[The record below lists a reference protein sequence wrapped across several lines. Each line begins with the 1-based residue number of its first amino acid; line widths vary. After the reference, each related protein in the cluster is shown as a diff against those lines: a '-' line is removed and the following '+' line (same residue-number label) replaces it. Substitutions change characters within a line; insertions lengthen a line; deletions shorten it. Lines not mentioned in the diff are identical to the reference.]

1 MPTVNDAVV
10 RTKRLLHS
18 NTRTELN
25 NFLTTSGETNSIGTG
40 TSLSLAHVTD
50 GIRAG
55 SYISVSDG
63 SNLPETM
70 YVRSSNGVSI
80 QVIRGVDGSATIDWA
95 STDVATPAT
104 IEVEPRFTEHQILE
118 AVRDAIRALPDNL
131 YAVATTT
138 ASFSTTEQA
147 QAITFSNGFN
157 QVLSATRTA
166 RSGEDRLLGFNVKV
180 QEIPATSTD
189 SGTSA
194 AYKLIRQENIE
205 KAVTVNLTYAH
216 PFVTGTLTLG
226 IDLVSTV
233 GMSAEMTDIPAL
245 GAAASLVLGEE
256 SLRLDLHSQGDSRS
270 DAAVAAGDRARYSLV
285 LQAQYDRRV
294 SQEARRLMAKYG
306 VRTGAAVWSVF
317 PTTVR

>member
-1 MPTVNDAVV
+1 MPTVGDAVT

-18 NTRTELN
+18 NTRTELDAVQT
-25 NFLTTSGETNSIGTG
+25 LLAADGTTIR
-40 TSLSLAHVTD
+40 LKYQTD

-55 SYISVSDG
+55 SYISVGDG
-63 SNLPETM
+63 TNPYETM
-70 YVRSSNGVSI
+70 YVHARNGEYATV
-80 QVIRGVDGSATIDWA
+80 QRGVDGSAGYAWA
-95 STDVATPAT
+95 AGTA
-104 IEVEPRFTEHQILE
+104 IEVEPRFTGHQVLE
-118 AVRDAIRALPDNL
+118 AVKDAIVALPNNL

-138 ASFSTTEQA
+138 ASFSTTEQT
-147 QAITFSNGFN
+147 QTVTFSNGFN
-157 QVLSATRTA
+157 QILSATRTA
-166 RSGEDRLLGFNVKV
+166 RSGEDRLLSFNVKV
-180 QEIPATSTD
+180 QEYA
-189 SGTSA
+189 G
-194 AYKLIRQENIE
+194 AYKLVRQEPIE

-256 SLRLDLHSQGDSRS
+256 ALRLDPHAQGSSRT